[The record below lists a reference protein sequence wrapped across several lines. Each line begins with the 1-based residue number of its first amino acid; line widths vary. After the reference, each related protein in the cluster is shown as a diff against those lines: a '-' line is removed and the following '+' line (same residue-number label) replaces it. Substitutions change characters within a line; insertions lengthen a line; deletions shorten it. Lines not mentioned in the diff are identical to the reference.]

1 MYYSQGELRQ
11 GDTMEKIFEQAMLY
25 DFYGELLKDNQKEV
39 FENYVLDNLSL
50 SEIAEERNISRQAV
64 YDMIKRADRAL
75 NEYEDKL
82 HLLEKFLTIKEDVN
96 RIHII
101 SKQLTDS
108 RDREL
113 ATQIVSITD
122 KILDEL

>member
-1 MYYSQGELRQ
+1 MIFMVNCLRIIRR
-11 GDTMEKIFEQAMLY
+11 KF
-25 DFYGELLKDNQKEV
+25 

>member
-1 MYYSQGELRQ
+1 
-11 GDTMEKIFEQAMLY
+11 MEKIFEQAMLY

-50 SEIAEERNISRQAV
+50 SERAEERNISRQAV

-82 HLLEKFLTIKEDVN
+82 HLLEKFLTIKEGVN

>member
-1 MYYSQGELRQ
+1 
-11 GDTMEKIFEQAMLY
+11 MEKIFEQSMLY

-50 SEIAEERNISRQAV
+50 SEIAEERGISRQAV
-64 YDMIKRADRAL
+64 HDMIKRADRTL

-82 HLLEKFLTIKEDVN
+82 HLVSRFMAIKDDIN
-96 RIHII
+96 RIHLI
-101 SKQLTDS
+101 SKQLTDG

-113 ATQIVSITD
+113 AIEIISITD

>member
-1 MYYSQGELRQ
+1 
-11 GDTMEKIFEQAMLY
+11 MEKIFEQAMLY

-75 NEYEDKL
+75 NE
-82 HLLEKFLTIKEDVN
+82 
-96 RIHII
+96 
-101 SKQLTDS
+101 
-108 RDREL
+108 
-113 ATQIVSITD
+113 
-122 KILDEL
+122 

>member
-1 MYYSQGELRQ
+1 MNMRISY
-11 GDTMEKIFEQAMLY
+11 IF
-25 DFYGELLKDNQKEV
+25 G
-39 FENYVLDNLSL
+39 
-50 SEIAEERNISRQAV
+50 
-64 YDMIKRADRAL
+64 
-75 NEYEDKL
+75 
-82 HLLEKFLTIKEDVN
+82 KFLTIKEDVN

>member
-1 MYYSQGELRQ
+1 
-11 GDTMEKIFEQAMLY
+11 MEKIFEQAMLY
-25 DFYGELLKDNQKEV
+25 DFYGELLKHNQKEV